1 MLRTSF
7 MNQISDLTPFSPQV
21 NIENIL
27 VESLQLS
34 RHSPIFRELW
44 LTPAENRNS
53 LSITATLWS
62 LLIGGSRW
70 PPPLGWDLWDC
81 SGRTAVILLSDSM
94 AYSKLWRLSGG
105 DRVYSKCMLQH
116 HQFKRVVPESLHAQQ
131 NLAWFV
137 SCGWYAVTQGIKI
150 WYAVTQVI
158 ELWYAVTQGIKV

>member
-27 VESLQLS
+27 VESLQLFPFLENS
-34 RHSPIFRELW
+34 GWR
-44 LTPAENRNS
+44 TPAENRNS